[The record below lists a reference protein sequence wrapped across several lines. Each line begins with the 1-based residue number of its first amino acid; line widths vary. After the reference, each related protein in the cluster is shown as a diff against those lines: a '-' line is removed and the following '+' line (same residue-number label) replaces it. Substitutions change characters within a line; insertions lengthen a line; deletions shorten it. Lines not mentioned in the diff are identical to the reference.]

1 MPAIRLRNS
10 SAAAARGRISRPALI
25 GVAMLLWAA
34 LPALSGARA
43 AEPAAHGTG
52 HGTGAV
58 VLSPAQLDNVT
69 AGGVLARID
78 LTADARGAA
87 AFTDTSLA
95 LHSLRGTVLKVDPR
109 PAASPRLLG
118 TQRVDVTYGTGKAT
132 AAGDQGADCSAKATL
147 LATDLVAGMV
157 AAAKQ
162 ATTTTALCQCSL
174 MGVSLVK

>member
-10 SAAAARGRISRPALI
+10 SAAAARGRIPRPFLI
-25 GVAMLLWAA
+25 GVAVLLWAA
-34 LPALSGARA
+34 WPALPGARA
-43 AEPAAHGTG
+43 AEPAA

-69 AGGVLARID
+69 AGAVLARID
-78 LTADARGAA
+78 LSADARGAA

-95 LHSLRGTVLKVDPR
+95 LHSMRGTVLKVDPR

-147 LATDLVAGMV
+147 LSTDLVAGMV